1 MKRECKPKVAHNA
14 KICLALNAQDLEV
27 AVSLA
32 QHVCCGTSVHQ
43 DSPERPERPEPAE
56 TLHSTCVHAC
66 MHLSIYRLF
75 EHSHVN
81 MRLSTSAEFVVA
93 GPAAQSQPRTS
104 RTCKHVLLAASI
116 FTSMPCFP
124 CLSRLLPRGD
134 LDRKVTTPKV
144 EKRVRHDILRH

>member
-1 MKRECKPKVAHNA
+1 M
-14 KICLALNAQDLEV
+14 
-27 AVSLA
+27 SLA

-43 DSPERPERPEPAE
+43 AHLSAQNAPSQQKLCTQR
-56 TLHSTCVHAC
+56 VHAC

-124 CLSRLLPRGD
+124 GLSRLLPRGD

-144 EKRVRHDILRH
+144 EKRVRHVILRH

>member
-1 MKRECKPKVAHNA
+1 M
-14 KICLALNAQDLEV
+14 
-27 AVSLA
+27 SLA

-43 DSPERPERPEPAE
+43 AHLSAQNAPSQQKLCTQR
-56 TLHSTCVHAC
+56 VHAC

-75 EHSHVN
+75 EHSLVN

-104 RTCKHVLLAASI
+104 RTCLHVLLAACMSCL
-116 FTSMPCFP
+116 PG
-124 CLSRLLPRGD
+124 LSRLLPRGD